1 MSSSAAEAYFRDEFE
16 EELGQLGGDLLAK
29 YQPVLKAYREIII
42 PFERKRVNEHQSI
55 IFENSSLEQNKLELM
70 EKLER
75 YKAECEKLE
84 HALELQRSKISQ
96 YERQLEDMESI
107 NNDNLSVIES
117 LRIRNDDYKAAL
129 DHKNASIS
137 QLEKVLPSRCRTK
150 QCSFR
155 NSRTR
160 TRSSIW
166 CSPTA

>member
-1 MSSSAAEAYFRDEFE
+1 
-16 EELGQLGGDLLAK
+16 
-29 YQPVLKAYREIII
+29 
-42 PFERKRVNEHQSI
+42 
-55 IFENSSLEQNKLELM
+55 
-70 EKLER
+70 
-75 YKAECEKLE
+75 
-84 HALELQRSKISQ
+84 
-96 YERQLEDMESI
+96 MESI